1 LLHSGLKPLS
11 CRLAGTTWMTS
22 ASEEAEEARES
33 APPTSAAAA
42 LTAAPI
48 AWLSRALCRLGL
60 LTPGLDAAGG

>member
-1 LLHSGLKPLS
+1 
-11 CRLAGTTWMTS
+11 MTS